1 MTFHCT
7 ELYDSVFTN
16 CDCNRGRVPAAKSY
30 GMSPLCTRERVVR
43 VHFSAWYWVS
53 ACYIDV
59 VQFNFPTDTNISPQT
74 ILTAHAPSDVVLP
87 TRTPIKPYAS
97 TYMYIS
103 CQRFF
108 NESSVFFFNY
118 ISLLSS
124 VWEYTFYIGMFLRTN
139 YKSTS
144 I

>member
-1 MTFHCT
+1 MTAT
-7 ELYDSVFTN
+7 EEGYQQPKGTECHRCVHASEW
-16 CDCNRGRVPAAKSY
+16 
-30 GMSPLCTRERVVR
+30 CTRERVVR

-87 TRTPIKPYAS
+87 TGTPIKPYAS
-97 TYMYIS
+97 TYIS
-103 CQRFF
+103 CKRFF

-118 ISLLSS
+118 IS
-124 VWEYTFYIGMFLRTN
+124 
-139 YKSTS
+139 
-144 I
+144 

>member
-30 GMSPLCTRERVVR
+30 GMSPLCTRDRVVR

-59 VQFNFPTDTNISPQT
+59 VQFNFQQIP
-74 ILTAHAPSDVVLP
+74 ILVP
-87 TRTPIKPYAS
+87 KPY
-97 TYMYIS
+97 
-103 CQRFF
+103 
-108 NESSVFFFNY
+108 
-118 ISLLSS
+118 
-124 VWEYTFYIGMFLRTN
+124 
-139 YKSTS
+139 
-144 I
+144 